1 MVPVLASGPDALEM
15 QSFGLCPSPTVSK
28 TLGVQFNHLC
38 PRALQVDPD
47 AHPSS
52 QLLAQVTLS
61 LGLTQSSAF

>member
-47 AHPSS
+47 AHPTGVMPTPVHNCWLKS
-52 QLLAQVTLS
+52 LS
-61 LGLTQSSAF
+61 L